1 MCAKFQAKSLS
12 ESKSPGGGQTDR
24 QTNGISCAARIFLR
38 ASLRTAVTQIGSS
51 KTPLLSRMKN
61 HFSSLNVQKISN
73 FFSFFDNFL
82 SICTVHNSTIED
94 RIDSN

>member
-24 QTNGISCAARIFLR
+24 QTDGISCAARIFLR

-51 KTPLLSRMKN
+51 KSYKLYTAFRAHSTG
-61 HFSSLNVQKISN
+61 FG
-73 FFSFFDNFL
+73 
-82 SICTVHNSTIED
+82 ICIDIED
-94 RIDSN
+94 AGDTGNRLLADRTWFYRVKHA